1 MRKPT
6 AILWIALLSG
16 VLAACG
22 TQEARDGK
30 ATEVNTEAVPAN
42 DPVPQPAAADKKAVT
57 QDVGVPAVVRA
68 HDPEKVTVRDRVKPA
83 KPVSKTETSPQ
94 APAPREN
101 AAPAES
107 PPDPHAG
114 HDMKGAQ
121 R

>member
-22 TQEARDGK
+22 TQEARDEK
-30 ATEVNTEAVPAN
+30 ATEVSTEAVPAN

-57 QDVGVPAVVRA
+57 RDVGVPAVVRA
-68 HDPEKVTVRDRVKPA
+68 QDPGKLTVRDRVKPA
-83 KPVSKTETSPQ
+83 KPVPKTETSPQ

-107 PPDPHAG
+107 TPDPHAG

-121 R
+121 P